1 MVANPEAPAEEDNYK
16 TLSAIAKD
24 KNLNEVY
31 LEDSGVSKEL
41 QEAKIW
47 KVKTTEEVLKVRI
60 SMLIVWSRYK
70 A

>member
-31 LEDSGVSKEL
+31 FEDSGVSKEL
-41 QEAKIW
+41 QEAKI
-47 KVKTTEEVLKVRI
+47 
-60 SMLIVWSRYK
+60 
-70 A
+70 